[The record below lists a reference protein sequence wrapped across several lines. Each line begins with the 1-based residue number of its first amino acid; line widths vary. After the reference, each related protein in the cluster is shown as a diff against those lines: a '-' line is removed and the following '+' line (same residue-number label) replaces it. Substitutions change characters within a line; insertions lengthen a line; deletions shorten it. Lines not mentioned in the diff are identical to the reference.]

1 MNIKFTYLLII
12 FFIFIYFFLINLAMD
27 ENDKKKLL
35 CIDCTNKNILVTDEE
50 KQKIEHVIKNYNKNK
65 DLNISRI
72 SEIKSDMYN
81 GFLSGML
88 VGFISGLPIDGIITS
103 GLVYST
109 VSGTIKS
116 NILLNE
122 SNEFLINDRYI

>member
-1 MNIKFTYLLII
+1 MAI
-12 FFIFIYFFLINLAMD
+12 
-27 ENDKKKLL
+27 NDKKKLL

-50 KQKIEHVIKNYNKNK
+50 KHKIEHVIKNYNKNK